1 MVVRTAPQTPWMD
14 LVVGIVAVSQDAM
27 TSMTDHPIEEVV
39 AAATVMAAQE
49 VSLAAT
55 ANR

>member
-1 MVVRTAPQTPWMD
+1 MD
-14 LVVGIVAVSQDAM
+14 LVVGIVVVSQDAM

-39 AAATVMAAQE
+39 AGATVMAAQE

-55 ANR
+55 VNR